1 MELTLPQNTLPLR
14 AQWTLQYRGA
24 AIRCVAQ
31 IIVTKNLKNFPS
43 DVRDQ
48 YGIEAQHPD
57 EFLEYQFGLRPN
69 LVIRAAKEQRARWK
83 NPPLTAEE
91 YLERLSVQGL
101 VVTAEKL
108 ADYAELI

>member
-43 DVRDQ
+43 DVLDQ

-69 LVIRAAKEQRARWK
+69 LVISQSWQCSGNNHFKH
-83 NPPLTAEE
+83 
-91 YLERLSVQGL
+91 V
-101 VVTAEKL
+101 L
-108 ADYAELI
+108 AVA

>member
-43 DVRDQ
+43 DVLDQ

-57 EFLEYQFGLRPN
+57 EFLEYQFGLR
-69 LVIRAAKEQRARWK
+69 IQRQLLCPVSDNYNGRS
-83 NPPLTAEE
+83 LMGQ
-91 YLERLSVQGL
+91 L
-101 VVTAEKL
+101 
-108 ADYAELI
+108 